1 MKKETL
7 TRDRQQEKTLKFL
20 RQKDEQIDELNKQ
33 IDTLRESLSQFEA
46 ENSKLH
52 ELVTE
57 DEQIRQ
63 ENIKMSGEIAYIK
76 ENEEVLQKLN
86 DYYRDDLVPNI

>member
-1 MKKETL
+1 M
-7 TRDRQQEKTLKFL
+7 
-20 RQKDEQIDELNKQ
+20 NKQ

>member
-1 MKKETL
+1 M
-7 TRDRQQEKTLKFL
+7 
-20 RQKDEQIDELNKQ
+20 NKQ
-33 IDTLRESLSQFEA
+33 IDTLREQLSQFEA

-63 ENIKMSGEIAYIK
+63 ENIKMAGELAYIK
-76 ENEEVLQKLN
+76 ENEENLQKMN